1 MLKLNLSLVFL
12 LVLVLSGN
20 AVADDSLAFD
30 SGTLDSGLAN
40 ANSLTW
46 PMLPGENL
54 NDVARLF
61 YPKNKAM
68 QQRFICKTQRLSA
81 EVQPNLKASDR
92 FETPTLLVIPTL
104 KSLSNSTR
112 TIKSGHKKSNQ
123 QKLKMS
129 YDIEQ
134 IPARLMQEYELLLSK
149 NAFLK
154 EELAKLNEKLIFL
167 QAKLNELKLIFDK
180 TLDLSNVNQPNK
192 SVPADSQPVK
202 KIFKNLNNPAQV
214 KPQVDASDS
223 VIDSLLQRL
232 NSNLSMA
239 ILALCLAAILGVYLF
254 KKYQRRMLN
263 KFSFVA
269 TKMQATV
276 ADLGGYFQV
285 TKVLNGDILST
296 MQNTTQQSKA
306 TKEASVRV
314 DATLEEAKLLMSIN
328 RSSDAIAHL
337 KMTIESQPKASIN
350 HWLYLLEIF
359 RKLNLQEEFEQYAA
373 SMHQTLNV
381 MTPVWYET
389 EVAMYVP
396 QSLEEFPHIME
407 RLYSAWPD
415 DSAAAAYLRNLII
428 DNRGGE
434 RSGFG
439 GEVISEITMLIELLS
454 LRKELV

>member
-1 MLKLNLSLVFL
+1 LKLNIALVFFL
-12 LVLVLSGN
+12 ALVINSNLAIS
-20 AVADDSLAFD
+20 DDAL
-30 SGTLDSGLAN
+30 TLDSGALGSELEN
-40 ANSLTW
+40 PNSMTW

-68 QQRFICKTQRLSA
+68 QQQFIFKTLRLSA
-81 EVQPNLKASDR
+81 EAQPNLKARDR

-112 TIKSGHKKSNQ
+112 AIKSGQKKSKV

-134 IPARLMQEYELLLSK
+134 IPAKLMQEYESLLIK

-167 QAKLNELKLIFDK
+167 QAKLNELKLIWDK
-180 TLDLSNVNQPNK
+180 SLDLSNASQPNK
-192 SVPADSQPVK
+192 SAPADSQSAK
-202 KIFKNLNNPAQV
+202 KVFKNLNNPAES
-214 KPQVDASDS
+214 KPQAEAPTS
-223 VIDSLLQRL
+223 VIDSLLQQL
-232 NSNLSMA
+232 NNNLTLT

-254 KKYQRRMLN
+254 KKYQRRVLS
-263 KFSFVA
+263 KLSFVA

-276 ADLGGYFQV
+276 ADLGGYFQA
-285 TKVLNGDILST
+285 TKALKGNTL
-296 MQNTTQQSKA
+296 NTTQQNKA
-306 TKEASVRV
+306 AKETGVRV
-314 DATLEEAKLLMSIN
+314 DATLEEAKLLASIN
-328 RSSDAIAHL
+328 RYNDAIAHL

-359 RKLNLQEEFEQYAA
+359 RKLNLQEDFEQYAA
-373 SMHQTLNV
+373 DMHQTFNV
-381 MTPVWYET
+381 MTPVWYDT
-389 EVAMYVP
+389 EIAVYVP

-407 RLYSAWPD
+407 RLYSSWPD
-415 DSAAAAYLRNLII
+415 DSAASYLRNLII

-439 GEVISEITMLIELLS
+439 DAVIGEITMLIELLS
-454 LRKELV
+454 ARKELV

>member
-1 MLKLNLSLVFL
+1 MKLNLTLVLLLALVFNSK
-12 LVLVLSGN
+12 VVIS
-20 AVADDSLAFD
+20 DDSL
-30 SGTLDSGLAN
+30 TLDSGALD
-40 ANSLTW
+40 SEQETPSSMTW

-68 QQRFICKTQRLSA
+68 QQRFIFKTQRLSA
-81 EVQPNLKASDR
+81 EVQPNLKAKDR

-112 TIKSGHKKSNQ
+112 AIKSGQKKSNQ
-123 QKLKMS
+123 QKLKLS

-134 IPARLMQEYELLLSK
+134 IPAKLMQEYESLLIK

-167 QAKLNELKLIFDK
+167 QAKLNELKLIWDK
-180 TLDLSNVNQPNK
+180 SLDLSSTSQSNK
-192 SVPADSQPVK
+192 PVSADSEPVK
-202 KIFKNLNNPAQV
+202 KVFKNLDNPVELKSQANASSSVVDLLLQQV
-214 KPQVDASDS
+214 K
-223 VIDSLLQRL
+223 
-232 NSNLSMA
+232 NNLTW
-239 ILALCLAAILGVYLF
+239 IILCLATILGVYLF
-254 KKYQRRMLN
+254 KKYQFGMLSKLN
-263 KFSFVA
+263 FVT

-276 ADLGGYFQV
+276 ADLGGYFQA
-285 TKVLNGDILST
+285 TKALNGNTL
-296 MQNTTQQSKA
+296 NTTQQNTALKA
-306 TKEASVRV
+306 VSVRV

-337 KMTIESQPKASIN
+337 KMTIETQPRASIN

-359 RKLNLQEEFEQYAA
+359 RKLSLQEEFERYAA
-373 SMHQTLNV
+373 DMHQTFNV
-381 MTPVWYET
+381 MTPIWYHT

-407 RLYSAWPD
+407 RLYSSWSD
-415 DSAAAAYLRNLII
+415 DSAAEYLRNLII

-439 GEVISEITMLIELLS
+439 DAVIGEITMLIELLAA
-454 LRKELV
+454 RKELV